1 MIKTFFGSHTEK
13 GLHVYYGED
22 RSQIQT
28 HFNSQSHSSRNENKG
43 AETSV
48 TKCCGISLRIFRD
61 FVWIFGKWK
70 LLGMP
75 LDPLASPLP
84 TPLSKLVL
92 RSSIETPSLLFMML
106 NNRYPTKLA
115 CSTSLKKIQKLPNNG
130 YASNAKC
137 PLQFKNFSCTLM
149 WILQQFG
156 RQAQAQY

>member
-61 FVWIFGKWK
+61 FVWIFGK
-70 LLGMP
+70 
-75 LDPLASPLP
+75 
-84 TPLSKLVL
+84 
-92 RSSIETPSLLFMML
+92 
-106 NNRYPTKLA
+106 
-115 CSTSLKKIQKLPNNG
+115 
-130 YASNAKC
+130 
-137 PLQFKNFSCTLM
+137 
-149 WILQQFG
+149 
-156 RQAQAQY
+156 